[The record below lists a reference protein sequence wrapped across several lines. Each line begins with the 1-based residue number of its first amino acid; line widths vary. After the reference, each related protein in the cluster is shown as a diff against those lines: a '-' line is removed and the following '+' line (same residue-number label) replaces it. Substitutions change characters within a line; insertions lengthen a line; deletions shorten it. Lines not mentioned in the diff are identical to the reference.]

1 VCDWR
6 LRQGRREAFIETL
19 DVLAVATMG
28 NGQRPDLGFAD
39 IRRKDSIGSRAEIK
53 GMESLIP
60 SNIYSILV
68 TMIYVCEL
76 LIQRQGAQSGNR
88 WM

>member
-1 VCDWR
+1 M
-6 LRQGRREAFIETL
+6 ETGKDQTWAL
-19 DVLAVATMG
+19 PISGL
-28 NGQRPDLGFAD
+28 
-39 IRRKDSIGSRAEIK
+39 KDSIGSRAEIK
-53 GMESLIP
+53 GVESLIP

-76 LIQRQGAQSGNR
+76 LIQRRQGAQSGNR